1 MWEHVECYTSCVSL
15 YKHKHEET
23 KGEESQCWQKETKT
37 ERSQNLQSGQQKEKQ
52 SGYRLRDEKLRVQ
65 EEDGEVRKMRKRN
78 EEERAAQ
85 LMNCGTAGDSDN
97 RGREQGEQRVEYV
110 TD

>member
-1 MWEHVECYTSCVSL
+1 
-15 YKHKHEET
+15 
-23 KGEESQCWQKETKT
+23 
-37 ERSQNLQSGQQKEKQ
+37 
-52 SGYRLRDEKLRVQ
+52 
-65 EEDGEVRKMRKRN
+65 MRKRN

-110 TD
+110 TDQRLLQSLVWLLLRGGVWHSFMFKMAEKQNKRHTTCEN